1 VSQKLKL
8 LHTAF
13 KNSAAIENSDLAE
26 SRLTQKFANLSA
38 NSAQISRNSKFRSSQ
53 IRQFSMK
60 FGEFVIPD

>member
-38 NSAQISRNSKFRSSQ
+38 KSTKFSTNQPEFKIQIQPNPPIFN
-53 IRQFSMK
+53 
-60 FGEFVIPD
+60 EVW

>member
-38 NSAQISRNSKFRSSQ
+38 NSAQIQNSDPAKSANFQ
-53 IRQFSMK
+53 
-60 FGEFVIPD
+60 